1 MTMEPKRPFRRFQPP
16 VRRLLSHAL
25 LFAVAPAWLFG
36 LTPALA
42 APTATEEDSASA
54 TSPLAAAVERGDAVA
69 VIQLLSGGADPNAAD
84 STGATAVHAAA
95 EQGSVEV
102 ARLLV
107 EAGASV
113 SAARGDGKSPL
124 GIAAGHGHWGA
135 TEAMLDAADGELP
148 PDLMDALL
156 THKAPGPSLDDGA
169 VRARLAVLAKITSRF
184 PDAVNRPNA
193 RGQMPLHIA
202 VGAGDAEF
210 VEPLL
215 AAGADPNARDP
226 GGRSALVYA
235 LERRNVTIAD
245 RLIAAGAVLEPQAAR
260 VIATAA
266 STARAGDPATFRFY
280 LDHGLD
286 PNARDAA
293 SRPILFAAIAGG
305 NDSLVDVLIAA
316 GANVHQAEPLGATA
330 LHVASLHGRAAM
342 VAALL
347 RAGAD
352 ANAKASSATHGMRG
366 GTTPLHWGVKHPDVV
381 RALVAHGADI
391 NAADSDGQT
400 PLLLSLF
407 GQHTAS
413 ALFLL
418 ESGANPNLGTKDFMY
433 PILPALEWPDVTA
446 KLIAAGADVNIR
458 DRDQLTPL
466 FFAIKRKRV
475 NLVSLLAEA
484 GADPSAMGPRG
495 TTLVHH
501 AAELPGALDILVK
514 HGANPNA
521 RDSNGNTALLLAAA
535 TGASES
541 ASALL
546 KAGADIH
553 AANAAG
559 DTPLHVAIRNDRLRV
574 VEILL
579 GAGADPGRVNHSG
592 TTPLALGATAS
603 EPIRRVMS
611 NIAPAASSTK

>member
-1 MTMEPKRPFRRFQPP
+1 
-16 VRRLLSHAL
+16 
-25 LFAVAPAWLFG
+25 
-36 LTPALA
+36 
-42 APTATEEDSASA
+42 
-54 TSPLAAAVERGDAVA
+54 
-69 VIQLLSGGADPNAAD
+69 
-84 STGATAVHAAA
+84 
-95 EQGSVEV
+95 
-102 ARLLV
+102 
-107 EAGASV
+107 
-113 SAARGDGKSPL
+113 
-124 GIAAGHGHWGA
+124 
-135 TEAMLDAADGELP
+135 
-148 PDLMDALL
+148 MDALL
-156 THKAPGPSLDDGA
+156 MHNAPGPSVDDRA
-169 VRARLAVLAKITSRF
+169 LRARLAVLATITRRF
-184 PDAVNRPNA
+184 PGAVNLPNA
-193 RGQMPLHIA
+193 RGQMPLHVA
-202 VGAGDAEF
+202 AGAGE
-210 VEPLL
+210 VELVESLL
-215 AAGADPNARDP
+215 AAGGDPNAKDP
-226 GGRSALVYA
+226 GGRSVLVYA
-235 LERRNVTIAD
+235 LERRNVALAE
-245 RLIAAGAVLEPQAAR
+245 RLIRAGAVLDPQLTR
-260 VIATAA
+260 VVATAA
-266 STARAGDPATFRFY
+266 STARAGDLATFRFY
-280 LDHGLD
+280 LGHGLD
-286 PNARDAA
+286 PDALDAA

-352 ANAKASSATHGMRG
+352 VDAKASSATHGMRG
-366 GTTPLHWGVKHPDVV
+366 GTTPLHWGVKHPEVV
-381 RALVAHGADI
+381 RALVAHGAEI
-391 NAADSDGQT
+391 NAVDSDGQT

-407 GQHTAS
+407 GQHTDS

-433 PILPALEWPDVTA
+433 PILPALEWPEVTE
-446 KLIAAGADVNIR
+446 KLIAAGADVNVR

-501 AAELPGALDILVK
+501 AAELPGALEILVK
-514 HGANPNA
+514 HGADPNV
-521 RDSNGNTALLLAAA
+521 RDANGNTALLVAAA
-535 TGASES
+535 TGASDS

-579 GAGADPGRVNHSG
+579 GAGADPARVNHSG
-592 TTPLALGATAS
+592 TTPMALAVTAS
-603 EPIRRVMS
+603 EPIRRLMNTV
-611 NIAPAASSTK
+611 ALAASSGK